1 MSNIATYPD
10 GSCVLLQG
18 NEAIARGALEAG
30 AQFCAGYPG
39 TPSSEIIGTLATV
52 AKDLGIHVEW
62 SVNEKVATEVAAA
75 AAFAGLRSLAAM
87 KNAGL
92 NVAMDFLMHLNLSTI
107 GDRGGGLVVV
117 VCDDP
122 QAHASGDEVD
132 TRWIAQMADVPL
144 LEPGS
149 IQEAKDMTKWAFE
162 LSEELRCYCFLRSYT
177 RLSHSRS
184 GVKLGNIPKPERKA
198 MFDTSKCYT
207 PYIAPPKHAALH
219 EQLARVQEIFE
230 SSPFNSYTGP
240 EQPELLIICSGSGGP
255 CSLDAIETL
264 NLTELVGV
272 LKLGTLWP
280 FPKSL
285 VEKYLTRTSKVL
297 VAEEVDPFIETH
309 VKETA
314 FESAAVAESLQ
325 LYGKWSGHIS
335 YYGEITPDVVIKALS
350 RIFGLEYQTRESDY
364 EQKARD
370 AAKRLVIDRGM
381 AWCAGCPHRASFF
394 ALREAI
400 RKDRRKAI
408 VTGDIGCYTL
418 DVFPYGTH
426 QTSVLHCMGSGVGEA
441 CGFGELAQFGFEQPV
456 IGICGDSTFFHA
468 SVPAL
473 INAVHN
479 KSNMTLVILD
489 NGITAMTGFQ
499 PHPGTGRTATQD
511 ATTVVD
517 MEALCRAVGCRV
529 EVRDPFNIKETT
541 SALRELMR
549 DERGVKVLILRREC
563 ELLRMRQER
572 RYPYRVWVEL
582 EKCKGQKCGY
592 CYDVIQCPGISW
604 DGQTDKAQIEE
615 AVCVGCGVCADM
627 CPSKAI
633 IKEEIR

>member
-1 MSNIATYPD
+1 MPNIATYPD
-10 GSCVLLQG
+10 GACVLLQG

-30 AQFCAGYPG
+30 AQFCAAYPG

-52 AKDLGIHVEW
+52 AKEAGIHVEW
-62 SVNEKVATEVAAA
+62 SINEKVATEVAAA
-75 AAFAGLRSLAAM
+75 AAFAGLKSLSAM

-92 NVAMDFLMHLNLSTI
+92 NVTMDFLMHLNLSTI

-122 QAHASGDEVD
+122 QAHASGDEED
-132 TRWIAQMADVPL
+132 TRWAAQMADVPL

-162 LSEELRCYCFLRSYT
+162 LSQELRCYCFLRSYT

-184 GVKLGNIPKPERKA
+184 GVTLGRIPKPEKKA

-240 EQPELLIICSGSGGP
+240 GQPELLIVCSGNGGP
-255 CSLDAIETL
+255 CSVDAIEAL
-264 NLTELVGV
+264 GLAESVAV

-280 FPKSL
+280 FPKRL
-285 VEKYLTRTSKVL
+285 VETYLSRTSKVL
-297 VAEEVDPFIETH
+297 VVEEVDPFVETQ
-309 VKETA
+309 VKETVA
-314 FESAAVAESLQ
+314 KPSAVSRPPEI
-325 LYGKWSGHIS
+325 YGKGSGHIS
-335 YYGEITPDVVIKALS
+335 QYGEITPDAVIKALS
-350 RIFGLEYQTRESDY
+350 SIFKLKYQARDAAY
-364 EQKARD
+364 EQKAQD

-381 AWCAGCPHRASFF
+381 AWCPGCPHRASLF
-394 ALREAI
+394 ALRDAI
-400 RKDRRKAI
+400 RRDRRKAI

-426 QTSVLHCMGSGVGEA
+426 QTNVLHCMGSGVGEA

-456 IGICGDSTFFHA
+456 IAICGDSTFFHA

-473 INAVHN
+473 MNAVHN
-479 KSNMTLVILD
+479 KANMTVVILD
-489 NGITAMTGFQ
+489 NAITAMTGFQ
-499 PHPGTGRTATQD
+499 PHPGTERTATEEV
-511 ATTVVD
+511 ATVVD
-517 MEALCRAVGCRV
+517 MDALCRALGCKV
-529 EVRDPFNIKETT
+529 EVKDPFDIKGT
-541 SALRELMR
+541 STALRGFMR
-549 DERGVKVLILRREC
+549 DDDGVKVLILRRKC

-572 RYPYRVWVEL
+572 TYPYKVWVDA
-582 EKCKGQKCGY
+582 EKCKGDKCGY
-592 CYDVIQCPGISW
+592 CYKVFQCPGISW
-604 DGQTDKAQIEE
+604 DKESDKARIQE
-615 AVCVGCGVCADM
+615 AVCVGCGVCAAI

-633 IKEEIR
+633 IKEETA